1 MSKDR
6 EHERPSSSW
15 SSYNQYNQHTG
26 ATQNS
31 LAVSTELNNQGRP
44 TFSAARSSVSGLP
57 TRSLTVSTSDPSR
70 TYFPSTGSQSLSQT
84 RSEDHNHL
92 PSGSSSNY
100 STSNVFSSSPRRPSP
115 PFYPS
120 TTAVSR
126 PDTPG
131 TSTQSKNPSSSSH
144 LDHSYNHSNQTP
156 HSETSSS
163 NSKPLPAS
171 TSVAAGITSTY
182 VSIKFAFLRYLGS
195 HFHSL

>member
-6 EHERPSSSW
+6 EHERPSSPW
-15 SSYNQYNQHTG
+15 LSYNQYNQHIG

-70 TYFPSTGSQSLSQT
+70 THFPSTSNQFLSQT
-84 RSEDHNHL
+84 RSEDYNHL
-92 PSGSSSNY
+92 PSSSGSNY
-100 STSNVFSSSPRRPSP
+100 STSNALFSAPRRPSP

-120 TTAVSR
+120 ATAVSR
-126 PDTPG
+126 PNTPG

-144 LDHSYNHSNQTP
+144 SDPYNHSNPTP
-156 HSETSSS
+156 HPETSSS

-171 TSVAAGITSTY
+171 TSVTAGITSTY
-182 VSIKFAFLRYLGS
+182 VSINFAFFRYLGS